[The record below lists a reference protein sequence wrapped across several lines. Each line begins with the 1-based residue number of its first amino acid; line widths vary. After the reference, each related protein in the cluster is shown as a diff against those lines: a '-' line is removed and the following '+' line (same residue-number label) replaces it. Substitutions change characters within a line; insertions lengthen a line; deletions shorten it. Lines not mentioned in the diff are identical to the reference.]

1 MGRPKPLCAQDFL
14 VICPWKPLVKGKRK
28 GREVK
33 SDNEPCLISEPLR
46 AVASQELWVTS
57 LYKCTN
63 SFPIIQLVNSLLLS
77 SLHFFPLLLLLP
89 SLPPLFLFM
98 TVIDAW
104 VLEDRRDLELV
115 PISLTLAQPTPN
127 MSLIPLISG

>member
-1 MGRPKPLCAQDFL
+1 M
-14 VICPWKPLVKGKRK
+14 
-28 GREVK
+28 
-33 SDNEPCLISEPLR
+33 
-46 AVASQELWVTS
+46 ASQELWVTS